1 MIYLRIIVLD
11 LMCSQQGGDLFLPTI
26 LLECPTGRL
35 TLICGDN
42 VTNNK
47 LSHALTTEGH
57 MMILP
62 LRRLMIRNDEMCQGS
77 P

>member
-26 LLECPTGRL
+26 LLECPTARL
-35 TLICGDN
+35 TIIYGDSA
-42 VTNNK
+42 TNNK
-47 LSHALTTEGH
+47 LSHALTTTEGH
-57 MMILP
+57 MMLP
-62 LRRLMIRNDEMCQGS
+62 LHRLMIRNDKMCQGS